1 MKQGLWLLITILA
14 VLTLQV
20 TVLDYFRVAG
30 VKPDLVL
37 LVVIF
42 NSFRQGSKNGALWG
56 FAAGLLVDISTGG
69 YFGLNAL
76 VLAASGYLGGE
87 AKTGLYLNS
96 GIRVAVVTLAV
107 SMAAGVFQYLLLA
120 FSGVFVS
127 PWLALV
133 GIIIPGA
140 IYNTLVALLIK
151 LFYHPKMLFD

>member
-1 MKQGLWLLITILA
+1 MKQGLWLLITLLA
-14 VLTLQV
+14 ALTLQV
-20 TVLDYFRVAG
+20 TVLDFFRVAG

-37 LVVIF
+37 IVIIF
-42 NSFRQGSKNGALWG
+42 NSFLQGSKNGALWG
-56 FAAGLLVDISTGG
+56 FAAGFLVDISTGC

-76 VLAASGYLGGE
+76 TLAAAGYLAGE

-96 GIRVAVVTLAV
+96 GIRVATITLAV
-107 SMAAGVFQYLLLA
+107 SLAAGVFQYLLLT
-120 FSGVFVS
+120 FSGVFIS

-140 IYNTLVALLIK
+140 VYNTVVALLIK